1 MPAIG
6 VPSLDYKKFLSDAGS
21 GLVALASL
29 AIVIYICGSNDK
41 CNLELVNYLYDC
53 FKPMFSPLENN
64 IEISGAVIIIVTV
77 ILLSS
82 IMLGFIVNALSY
94 LFLDD
99 LIDHIVD
106 NARFQGILEISN
118 RNNISYNGIKEKF
131 EGHFGSIDKHF
142 NLKNGLSEC
151 ENQKYEKCIIEIKTR
166 LSIECPNIVGDWG
179 EVHGGYIMFR
189 NFIFIILFCL
199 FFTVLSFLDLHYIS
213 QNVIASILIVILALA
228 LLCMLISSECIPG
241 HGCPM
246 FYSLYYIILSFMIPL
261 LIAFLPVVHDP
272 SIFCGVSRFGLE
284 IIGISIIS
292 LNILFFLSAFALT
305 YYHYHIFIAAMYVS
319 LGENWKKPPP
329 LQVQIRN
336 CLAQIIK
343 CISK

>member
-29 AIVIYICGSNDK
+29 AIVIYICGSNE
-41 CNLELVNYLYDC
+41 CNFELVNYLYNC
-53 FKPMFSPLENN
+53 FKSMFSPLKNN
-64 IEISGAVIIIVTV
+64 TGISGAVIILTI
-77 ILLSS
+77 ILLIS

-94 LFLDD
+94 LLLDD
-99 LIDHIVD
+99 LIDWIVD
-106 NARFQGILEISN
+106 NTCFQKILKISN
-118 RNNISYNGIKEKF
+118 SNNISYNGIEKF
-131 EGHFGSIDKHF
+131 KDYFKSIDDYFKP
-142 NLKNGLSEC
+142 KNELSKC
-151 ENQKYEKCIIEIKTR
+151 KDQKYEKCLIEIKTR

-199 FFTVLSFLDLHYIS
+199 FFTILSFWNWSHIS
-213 QNVIASILIVILALA
+213 QNVTALIILVMLALIPLA
-228 LLCMLISSECIPG
+228 MLASLQCIPG
-241 HGCPM
+241 SGRPM
-246 FYSLYYIILSFMIPL
+246 FYPLYYILLSFVVPL

-272 SIFCGVSRFGLE
+272 SRFCGVSRLGLE

-305 YYHYHIFIAAMYVS
+305 YYHYRIFIAAMYVS
-319 LGENWKKPPP
+319 LGENWKKSPA
-329 LQVQIRN
+329 LQVKIGN

-343 CISK
+343 CIGK